1 MCLNMF
7 AQNAK
12 DKSNLIEINKVDEIN
27 QQITDNRRREAI
39 HELKRYVLVLNK
51 DEIKLNTS

>member
-1 MCLNMF
+1 MF